1 MPTIVR
7 RLIDA
12 NPSDGHCYP
21 NLRVLISTGAA
32 LFPEDRELALKKI
45 TPNIINFY
53 GSAEGS
59 GISALTSAHP
69 PEKSRSLLP
78 YTNYNAVSLSCCTA
92 KRQPII

>member
-1 MPTIVR
+1 MQTIAAFIVPTIIR

-12 NPSDGHCYP
+12 GTDEGHCLP
-21 NLRVLISTGAA
+21 ALCVLISTGAA
-32 LFPEDRELALKKI
+32 LFAEDRELALKKI

-69 PEKSRSLLP
+69 PEKSR
-78 YTNYNAVSLSCCTA
+78 TA
-92 KRQPII
+92 GAIESSGTGR